1 MRFKKLLQI
10 INESGDAEKISTSII
25 KAFKTEGYKA
35 YFVGDW
41 VRDKLIG
48 VEAKDVDI
56 TTDATPTEVETVIT
70 KHFLSAKILGVGK
83 KFAIT
88 IIMIDG
94 MQLEIATFRKEGDY
108 SDGRRPDKIE
118 FTKNL
123 SDDASRRDFTA
134 NALYYDPID
143 DLYVDLY
150 GGAEDIKNKVIKTV
164 GDPTQRFSEDYLRL
178 IRAVRIAHQKGFD
191 IDKETF
197 AAIKA
202 SKGNIGRI
210 SKERIRDE
218 MDKLLMS
225 NRPGDAVMTLH
236 DSGLLAELFPE
247 VSELYGLPQNP
258 KHHPEGA
265 VLEKHVV
272 NALNIS
278 KKNKILRWA
287 IFLHDIGK
295 APARQEK
302 VVNGEMQSVYH
313 GHEEL
318 STELATNIL
327 DKYKFDSTSAK
338 QILWIIQHHGV
349 FLDILNK
356 QISTYELRKIL
367 ANPLF
372 DLLIDHYKADR
383 GSSNDSKIDAKTDE
397 MVAKLQSQRD
407 EFLANP
413 KSLDLLSKKNIID
426 GDVLNSFGIEGKDV
440 GVILQ
445 KIKDDYFNDKLRTKE
460 DALSYF
466 KTKLLPKYL
475 KVGGDDIM
483 SIGIENGVTIPGQ
496 RIGQIKNELATRVA
510 SGELRNSKNELLNYL
525 KSEIK

>member
-1 MRFKKLLQI
+1 
-10 INESGDAEKISTSII
+10 
-25 KAFKTEGYKA
+25 
-35 YFVGDW
+35 
-41 VRDKLIG
+41 LIG

-56 TTDATPTEVETVIT
+56 TTDATPAEVETVIA
-70 KHFLSAKILGVGK
+70 KHFPSAKILEVGK
-83 KFAIT
+83 RFAIT

-94 MQLEIATFRKEGDY
+94 VQLEIATFRKESDY

-118 FTKNL
+118 LTKNL
-123 SDDASRRDFTA
+123 ADDASRRDFTA

-150 GGAEDIKNKVIKTV
+150 GGAEDIKNRVIKTV

-197 AAIKA
+197 EAIKA
-202 SKGNIGRI
+202 SKGDIGRI
-210 SKERIRDE
+210 SKERVKDE

-225 NRPGDAVMTLH
+225 DRPGDAVMTLY

-247 VSELYGLPQNP
+247 VAELHGLPQNP

-302 VVNGEMQSVYH
+302 IIDDEPQSVYH
-313 GHEEL
+313 GHEDI
-318 STELATNIL
+318 SVELATNIL
-327 DKYKFDSTSAK
+327 NKYKFDSTSAK
-338 QILWIIQHHGV
+338 QILWIIKHHGV
-349 FLDILNK
+349 FLDIINK

-367 ANPLF
+367 VNPLF
-372 DLLIDHYKADR
+372 DLLLDHYKADR

-397 MVAKLQSQRD
+397 MVDMLRSQRD

-440 GVILQ
+440 GVVLQ

-460 DALSYF
+460 DAISYF

-475 KVGGDDIM
+475 KIDGNDIIT
-483 SIGIENGVTIPGQ
+483 IGIEKGMVVPGQ
-496 RIGQIKNELATRVA
+496 RIGQIKNELAAKVA
-510 SGELRNSKNELLNYL
+510 SGELQNSKKELLNFL
-525 KSEIK
+525 KLEIK